1 MILSSHEIT
10 DNERGSGK
18 TRLSRRKMLAILG
31 TTGAALAAG
40 STAVWATS
48 HQTGSGHM
56 NVTLLELTSAPDLE
70 ENQIVRTTGYYA
82 AGDGG
87 GAEYIIRTAQL
98 PEDGGSVINL
108 LGGLQAHLLPVQSV
122 NYVLFGAKGDGVGDD
137 GVQIKKAHTYANSAK
152 LPVIQLSGEFWIKET
167 NLIPIQTN
175 VQWGNAIFHIDES
188 YNVRDKQRFLVSS
201 AKPQQTITLGTAEKA
216 SLLAKLKPGTTIIS
230 ELATY
235 KNCLIIVA
243 DSNDRIGIRAGY
255 AGNTGWAKE
264 DLFVVEEHG
273 RIIGDIAWTFQNYTS
288 LTAYPC
294 DDFYLVVEGGTFYL
308 SGNNPGQN
316 QGYWNNGFSIRR
328 SRTIIRNQWV
338 GLEPGQADVSLDP
351 RNGFYTFT
359 NSYDVTLENVRLLPW
374 EKDRPGTNQDVPQG
388 TYGIGGSRVLNATFR
403 NVTAEGST
411 IHWGVFGTNLF
422 KNFRVE
428 NCRLNRIDV
437 HFHCWNL
444 YVRDSEIGFHGF
456 TLTGGGDLFVENT
469 KRFGNDF
476 LSFRQDYGAKWDGH
490 IRISNCRLVVTNPNS
505 EARALNFSPSDFDYK
520 YPIGYGQSIRVHNFV
535 FDFVANPAGTG
546 VCRIMKTA
554 AFSVTSQGHRLFFP
568 QHIEFAGVTVTGRD
582 KGVRIMEIP
591 NPLSYDVR
599 KAGGYDDQQVRTNCY
614 MRFEN
619 IQCEKTPVQTSQSVS
634 HVNFLLGGLGNA
646 AYADERALY
655 PKIEMVNC
663 GDLFVHFKGASA
675 DVRITGCRVN
685 SIDAYEGGPMRGR
698 IIFDT
703 CDIQADVTEDN
714 KSFYYLSTLHGV
726 TFLNCTIHPPIVDG
740 TPRPDLLARY
750 EFIDVNHKLLY
761 SHLNTKLSK
770 SLNDYY
776 TTAGTPVLPEYI
788 AMLKSH
794 HDKESTWMARRKGS
808 TAERPT
814 AEKFQSE
821 TGFTYYDTDLGGAI
835 VWNGT
840 AWSLPAKAAETCH
853 YYGAGISQT
862 PAGGTTLKRAEGHPT
877 QEHLMPR
884 PGRLTACISHIA
896 AGSATA
902 VTFDI
907 WKNGQLWIGGIA
919 ATGGAGETHPLP
931 FPPAA
936 DPSFAA
942 NDRIGIRVQQPAA
955 AAYSGTIDLLASLSD
970 AL

>member
-1 MILSSHEIT
+1 MSSHDTT
-10 DNERGSGK
+10 DNERETGK
-18 TRLSRRKMLAILG
+18 DRLSRRKMLAILG
-31 TTGAALAAG
+31 TTGAAIAAG

-48 HQTGSGHM
+48 HQAGSGNM
-56 NVTLLELTSAPDLE
+56 QVTLLELSSVPDLE
-70 ENQIVRTTGYYA
+70 ENQIVRTTGYYT

-108 LGGLQAHLLPVQSV
+108 ANGLQAHLLPVPSV
-122 NYVLFGAKGDGVGDD
+122 NYALFGAKGDGVGDD
-137 GVQIKKAHTYANSAK
+137 GVPIKKAHAYANSAK

-175 VQWGNAIFHIDES
+175 VQWGQTIFHIDES
-188 YNVRDKQRFLVSS
+188 YNVRDKQRFLISS
-201 AKPQQTITLGTAEKA
+201 AKLQQTISLGAAEKA
-216 SLLAKLKPGTTIIS
+216 ALLSKLKPGTTIIS
-230 ELATY
+230 ELAAY
-235 KNCLIIVA
+235 KNCLVIVA

-264 DLFVVEEHG
+264 ELFVVEEHG

-294 DDFYLVVEGGTFYL
+294 DDSYLVVEGGTFYL

-338 GLEPGQADVSLDP
+338 GLEPGQTDVSLDP

-374 EKDRPGTNQDVPQG
+374 EKDRPGTTQDVPQG

-490 IRISNCRLVVTNPNS
+490 IRLTNCRLVVTNPNS

-546 VCRIMKTA
+546 VCRVMKTA
-554 AFSVTSQGHRLFFP
+554 AFSATSQGHRLFFP
-568 QHIEFAGVTVTGRD
+568 QLIEFVGVTVTGRE

-591 NPLSYDVR
+591 NPFGYDVR
-599 KAGGYDDQQVRTNCY
+599 KPGGYDDQQVRTNCY

-619 IQCEKTPVQTSQSVS
+619 IQCEKTPAQASQSVS
-634 HVNFLLGGLGNA
+634 HVNFMLGGLSTA
-646 AYADERALY
+646 PYADDRALY

-698 IIFDT
+698 IVFDS
-703 CDIQADVTEDN
+703 CDIQADVIEDN
-714 KSFYYLSTLHGV
+714 KSFFYLSTQHGV

-750 EFIDVNHKLLY
+750 EFIDVNNKLQH
-761 SHLNTKLSK
+761 SHLNTRLSK
-770 SLNDYY
+770 SLHDYFA
-776 TTAGTPVLPEYI
+776 TAGISILPEYI
-788 AMLKSH
+788 DMLKSH
-794 HDKESTWMARRKGS
+794 HEKDSIWMALRKGS
-808 TAERPT
+808 TADRP
-814 AEKFQSE
+814 APSKFQSE
-821 TGFTYYDTDLGGAI
+821 IGFVYYDTDLGRMI

-840 AWSLPAKAAETCH
+840 AWSLPAAETGSCH
-853 YYGAGISQT
+853 FYGAVNAQT
-862 PAGGTTLKRAEGHPT
+862 PAGGTVLKRAEGHPT
-877 QEHLMPR
+877 QEALMPR
-884 PGRLTACISHIA
+884 AGRLTACISHIA
-896 AGSATA
+896 AGSDTA

-907 WKNGQLWIGGIA
+907 WKNGQLWIGGLA
-919 ATGGAGETHPLP
+919 ATGNAGETHPLP

-936 DPSFAA
+936 DPSFSA
-942 NDRIGIRVQQPAA
+942 NDRLGIRVHKPSSAE
-955 AAYSGTIDLLASLSD
+955 YNGTIDLLASYSD
-970 AL
+970 NL